1 MNGQDEMENDI
12 IVQIGISPIV
22 KGIKAVQDGG
32 KIKITADS
40 NVDAG
45 NKVTIKARYG
55 DSTNQ
60 TCDVVITKDIH
71 LEEIPEQSYVG
82 YYADIDGDGVPD
94 GIIFA
99 DMLYGKEVSGYNS
112 YTIPT
117 ISGTRNY
124 IYI

>member
-22 KGIKAVQDGG
+22 KGIKVVQDGS

-71 LEEIPEQSYVG
+71 LEEIPE
-82 YYADIDGDGVPD
+82 P
-94 GIIFA
+94 IICWI
-99 DMLYGKEVSGYNS
+99 LC
-112 YTIPT
+112 
-117 ISGTRNY
+117 
-124 IYI
+124 